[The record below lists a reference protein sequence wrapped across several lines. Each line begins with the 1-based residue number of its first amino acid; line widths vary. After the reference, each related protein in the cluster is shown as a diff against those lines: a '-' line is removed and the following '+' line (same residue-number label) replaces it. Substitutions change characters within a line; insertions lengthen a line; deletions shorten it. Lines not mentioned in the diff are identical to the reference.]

1 MLYIPFL
8 LFSECV
14 LFVFKDTTFTLFR
27 SHYVTTHAKFL
38 SITKQAGESRCTT
51 VRNAVGKSRN
61 GTACYKMSL
70 MVQDIH
76 ERVKW
81 NLLWINIAENNKFQT
96 SVVTFSLT
104 KFFINLSG
112 TLGTGSSS
120 VGALI
125 VGQVWRKRIETYEL
139 NCLIVTN

>member
-1 MLYIPFL
+1 
-8 LFSECV
+8 
-14 LFVFKDTTFTLFR
+14 
-27 SHYVTTHAKFL
+27 
-38 SITKQAGESRCTT
+38 
-51 VRNAVGKSRN
+51 
-61 GTACYKMSL
+61 
-70 MVQDIH
+70 
-76 ERVKW
+76 VKW

-125 VGQVWRKRIETYEL
+125 VG
-139 NCLIVTN
+139 